1 MRALFKAHWST
12 REMSGLQSLLFGR
25 HEQEAAPENGRS
37 R

>member
-12 REMSGLQSLLFGR
+12 REMSGQSLLIGR
-25 HEQEAAPENGRS
+25 HEQEATPENGRA